1 MKALLVVLVLLVG
14 GLLVADPAVEAWAED
29 RVALEIARQGRLA
42 GAPTVDIGGTPF
54 LTQAVRGRYDDV
66 RIRLAAEQ
74 LRQPEGTR
82 ADITLRGVRL
92 PLSELASDAV
102 QEVPVDR
109 VEGTVVLSYELLSA
123 QLGPGTTLRPDR
135 DGLRITR
142 TVELLGREV
151 PLTATGRLRLDGDE
165 VVIDVARVSGAGVRL
180 PGVVVD
186 RAADLLDLR
195 YAVPALPFGLRLDGV
210 RPRPDG
216 VHVGVA
222 SGATVLRG

>member
-1 MKALLVVLVLLVG
+1 MKALLVVLVLLTGV
-14 GLLVADPAVEAWAED
+14 LLVADPAVEAWAED
-29 RVALEIARQGRLA
+29 RVALEIAREGRLA
-42 GAPTVDIGGTPF
+42 GPPAVDISGTPF

-66 RIRLAAEQ
+66 RIRLSADQ

-82 ADITLRGVRL
+82 ADITLHGVRL
-92 PLSELASDAV
+92 PLSQLASGSV

-109 VEGTVVLSYELLSA
+109 VEGTVVLSYGLLSA

-165 VVIDVARVSGAGVRL
+165 VVVDVERASGAGVQL
-180 PGVVVD
+180 PGALVG

-210 RPRPDG
+210 RPHADG
-216 VHVGVA
+216 VHVGLG